1 MGPQTNHVT
10 HRLPR
15 NRRQPRHRCASLP
28 SHLALIANASPPG
41 LALVTLL
48 AARPNTIVFAGAR
61 DPARATAL
69 QALAKAHPDRF
80 HILKLVVP
88 DKEDHLAAAEE
99 IKRIAGRLDVV
110 IANAAFADVFDP
122 ALDLRGED
130 MVRHF
135 EVRGEL
141 W

>member
-1 MGPQTNHVT
+1 M
-10 HRLPR
+10 RL
-15 NRRQPRHRCASLP
+15 
-28 SHLALIANASPPG
+28 ANCSSKG

-69 QALAKAHPDRF
+69 QALAKAHPVRF
-80 HILKLVVP
+80 HILRLIVP

-99 IKRIAGRLDVV
+99 IKRIAGQLDVV
-110 IANAAFADVFDP
+110 IANAAFADVFDS
-122 ALDLRGED
+122 ALDLRPED

-135 EVRGEL
+135 EVRGEPWQKSL
-141 W
+141 K